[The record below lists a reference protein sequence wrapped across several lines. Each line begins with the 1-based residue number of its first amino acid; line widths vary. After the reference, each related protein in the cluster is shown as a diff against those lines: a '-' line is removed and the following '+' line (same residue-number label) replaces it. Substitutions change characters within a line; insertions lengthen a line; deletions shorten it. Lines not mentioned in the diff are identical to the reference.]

1 MRIVAGKFGSRVID
15 SVEGNSTRP
24 TLDKVKGAIFSRI
37 GPYFDGGC
45 MLDLFAGSGNISF
58 EAISRGMAKSYMCD
72 SNYKAITTIK
82 KNAKTLGLK
91 DECVILKMDFKQALK
106 HVASLDLKFDLIY
119 LDPPYLKQEIDFIL
133 NFISTNNLLSDNG
146 VVVCE
151 SLKEDSFLDNYADLI
166 KVKEAIYGIT
176 KITYYERDELNECG
190 NLSR

>member
-15 SVEGNSTRP
+15 AVDGNSTRP

-37 GPYFDGGC
+37 GPYFDGGY

-119 LDPPYLKQEIDFIL
+119 LDPPYLKQEIDYIL
-133 NFISTNNLLSDNG
+133 AFISDNNLLNEDG

-151 SLKEDSFLDNYADLI
+151 SLKEDNFLDNYADLI

-176 KITYYERDELNECG
+176 KITYYERNEG
-190 NLSR
+190 